1 MLALEKK
8 KKKKCLNFFLSG
20 LMYTPRYQQLNKIF
34 IIYTKLMLSKVT

>member
-1 MLALEKK
+1 MLALGKK
-8 KKKKCLNFFLSG
+8 KEKMLKLFFLSG